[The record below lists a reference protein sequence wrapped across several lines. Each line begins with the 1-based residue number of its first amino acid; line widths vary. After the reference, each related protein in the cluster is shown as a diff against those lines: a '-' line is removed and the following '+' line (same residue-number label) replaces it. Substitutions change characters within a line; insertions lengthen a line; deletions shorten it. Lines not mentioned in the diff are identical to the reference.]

1 MLDPQR
7 PTNVRYGVVAF
18 ASAVSII
25 LYVDRVCISQ
35 SGTTIQKEFHLNKD
49 QMGTVYS
56 AFTLAYALFEIPGG
70 WLGDRFGPRKILTR
84 IAIWWSIFTAATGW
98 AWNWMS
104 LIVIRFLFGAGE
116 AGCFPNIARAISIW
130 LPPSERARAQSLLWI
145 CTR

>member
-35 SGTTIQKEFHLNKD
+35 SGTTIQKEFQLTKD

-56 AFTLAYALFEIPGG
+56 AFTLAYALFKIPQVT
-70 WLGDRFGPRKILTR
+70 WRFP
-84 IAIWWSIFTAATGW
+84 FY
-98 AWNWMS
+98 
-104 LIVIRFLFGAGE
+104 LFGAVGLAWAAAFFLWYRDDPQSHPRVNE
-116 AGCFPNIARAISIW
+116 AERALLRENAHILRGDSEVPWARFCGSPTTWLIW
-130 LPPSERARAQSLLWI
+130 LQYFCFS
-145 CTR
+145 